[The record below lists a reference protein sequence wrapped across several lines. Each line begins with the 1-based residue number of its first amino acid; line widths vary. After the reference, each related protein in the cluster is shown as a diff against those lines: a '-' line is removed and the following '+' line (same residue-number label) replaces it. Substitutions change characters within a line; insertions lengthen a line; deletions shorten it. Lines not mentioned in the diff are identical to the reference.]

1 MHKCT
6 VFLVFLASM
15 LALRIT
21 AALAQESTLGRVNFP
36 TSGSPQA
43 QAHFLRGVAA
53 LHSFWYPVA
62 LEEFRAA
69 TRAEP
74 EFMIGY
80 WGEAMAH
87 NHPRW
92 GDSQETQGARQAL
105 AHITITPQVTPRE
118 RAYIQAVEVLYGEGD
133 KPTRDQV
140 YAAAMEHI

>member
-1 MHKCT
+1 MPKRT

-15 LALRIT
+15 LALRVA
-21 AALAQESTLGRVNFP
+21 AALAQESTLGSVNFP

-74 EFMIGY
+74 EFMMGY
-80 WGEAMAH
+80 WGEAIYFILDVADTV
-87 NHPRW
+87 
-92 GDSQETQGARQAL
+92 GQL
-105 AHITITPQVTPRE
+105 A
-118 RAYIQAVEVLYGEGD
+118 D
-133 KPTRDQV
+133 
-140 YAAAMEHI
+140 